1 MDFEASSLRTEE
13 QFWNEL
19 DDVLK
24 RQCDSHEEI
33 DDSLRTYLSLLES
46 CRDDF
51 FDLDHDITRC
61 TELVLSSPLFTKN
74 ADYIRLQII
83 YSLLQEDSHDNLLG
97 IVSFLL
103 FDGCENETTFEMM
116 CEEGAFCRLL
126 ELIQSLKGDDH
137 SGSSIEASLHRL
149 LMDLLYEMSRIQRV
163 KIEDLVTVDDEFIK
177 YLLQIIEEPPE
188 EPNDPYHYAVIRV
201 LLVLNEQFMVSSHDP
216 TGDRTTTVPLTNK
229 VMKVLSMHGSLY
241 KTFGENIIL
250 LLNREGTFSAS
261 TPETPSYANH
271 MEIDETSL
279 QLLTLKI
286 LYLLFTTPSTYEYFY
301 TNDLRVLVDILI
313 RNLYDLPE
321 DAMPLRHTYLRVLY
335 PLLAH
340 TQLKYP
346 PHDRREELRKLFTT
360 LIRGQWSDTE
370 DGDNSERIL
379 HFNEVDD
386 TTKRLV
392 LRCAQV
398 DWICEGTNWFA
409 KELSEPVSIEN
420 SRTNGHSNTDSLG
433 SVEAP
438 SIGSPI
444 SPQTSLDENLH
455 GHDTSSSPIQH
466 PATASAAPGFES
478 ARSSSHSIAK
488 VASHKERPG
497 VIVPSKGAAK
507 QKPEPPVARRSR
519 ARRRAES
526 KEKDEKG
533 STSRGCRGFSES
545 GISKLHPAELE
556 NAADNATSAS
566 SPVRKP
572 EDNTSCSS
580 PREPVVQSPDPI
592 TPASSYCFPP
602 SSASH
607 KTHIHHPTTPPAV
620 PPPRRSS
627 QSVPPPHPVKSHS
640 HHHTRQ
646 QHSATRPPPPPPHN
660 PHNCPPSRPSQ
671 KPEPPR
677 TRRWRAHQHHQKH
690 EDSNGHVTPD
700 AQICTPSPTE
710 ANHSLHPSQQQTSHT
725 NGGTES
731 PATPIIT
738 VEMVENKL
746 SEQMQKSHVT

>member
-13 QFWNEL
+13 QFWDEL

-46 CRDDF
+46 CREDF
-51 FDLDHDITRC
+51 FDPDHDITRC
-61 TELVLSSPLFTKN
+61 TELVLSSPLFTNN

-83 YSLLQEDSHDNLLG
+83 YSLLQEDSHENLLG
-97 IVSFLL
+97 IVSLLL
-103 FDGCENETTFEMM
+103 FDGCENEATFEMM

-126 ELIQSLKGDDH
+126 ELIQSLRGNDH
-137 SGSSIEASLHRL
+137 SGSGVEASLHRL

-163 KIEDLVTVDDEFIK
+163 KIEDLVTVDDGFIK
-177 YLLQIIEEPPE
+177 YLLQIIEGPPE
-188 EPNDPYHYAVIRV
+188 DPNDPYHYPVIRV

-216 TGDRTTTVPLTNK
+216 TRDLTTTMPLTNK

-250 LLNREGTFSAS
+250 LLNRE
-261 TPETPSYANH
+261 
-271 MEIDETSL
+271 DETSL

-360 LIRGQWSDTE
+360 LIRGQWSDT
-370 DGDNSERIL
+370 DAGDDSERIL

-392 LRCAQV
+392 LRCSQV
-398 DWICEGTNWFA
+398 DWICEGTNWFT
-409 KELSEPVSIEN
+409 KELSEPASIET
-420 SRTNGHSNTDSLG
+420 SRTNGHANTDSLG
-433 SVEAP
+433 SVEVP

-455 GHDTSSSPIQH
+455 GHDASSSPNQH
-466 PATASAAPGFES
+466 PAAVSTALGLDS

-488 VASHKERPG
+488 VASHKEKPG
-497 VIVPSKGAAK
+497 VVIPSKGVTVVK

-526 KEKDEKG
+526 KEAGERASSSHGYRG
-533 STSRGCRGFSES
+533 SSES
-545 GISKLHPAELE
+545 RISKFHLAEPEDTVE
-556 NAADNATSAS
+556 NPTSAS
-566 SPVRKP
+566 SPVRKI
-572 EDNTSCSS
+572 EDNTACSS
-580 PREPVVQSPDPI
+580 PKEPVVQSPDSI
-592 TPASSYCFPP
+592 TSTSHCFPP

-607 KTHIHHPTTPPAV
+607 KIHIHHPSTPPAV

-627 QSVPPPHPVKSHS
+627 HSVPPTHPAKS
-640 HHHTRQ
+640 HHHHHVRQ

-660 PHNCPPSRPSQ
+660 PHNCPSNKPAQ

-677 TRRWRAHQHHQKH
+677 TRRWRAHQQHQKH
-690 EDSNGHVTPD
+690 QDTNGHVNTTPD
-700 AQICTPSPTE
+700 TQNCSASPTE
-710 ANHSLHPSQQQTSHT
+710 ASHNPTSSQPQTPRT
-725 NGGTES
+725 NGSTDI
-731 PATPIIT
+731 PATPTIT
-738 VEMVENKL
+738 VEMVENEL
-746 SEQMQKSHVT
+746 PEQMENAHIT